1 MRYYVMSSTDGKW
14 YGIYFIECDDIRTK
28 TYVYGKYD
36 TEQEAIEK
44 CAKLNEM
51 LYPQPYI
58 FIDR

>member
-1 MRYYVMSSTDGKW
+1 MSSTDGKW